1 MKSKKKSS
9 FKKHKTRSNKKGG
22 IGSFKLLST
31 DKTKIQANIAKL
43 EEINILNKTYRSE
56 EISTLLDEIKKILIV
71 KRASPIYN
79 IPRPPSADFASSDDD
94 EPVYTLGHEGSEA
107 AYDIANTDAS
117 PIYDLADDIEII
129 KDSQQRRTFVSLVK
143 EALDSNNIKNKD
155 DLDKFC
161 EGVGRKRLYAIIK
174 ANCLKSFSI
183 EKCNSKHFNYAIQGT
198 YQKLLPGYKQYKPR
212 KGTNA

>member
-1 MKSKKKSS
+1 MKSKKKI
-9 FKKHKTRSNKKGG
+9 FQKKHKTRANKKGANKKGG

-43 EEINILNKTYRSE
+43 EEINTLHKTPQFQQILGLLE
-56 EISTLLDEIKKILIV
+56 EIKDILDQNNSEKKSSPLWDYYEMRDPKSIDKFIRDNTDVEPDANLDELV
-71 KRASPIYN
+71 TN
-79 IPRPPSADFASSDDD
+79 
-94 EPVYTLGHEGSEA
+94 
-107 AYDIANTDAS
+107 
-117 PIYDLADDIEII
+117 
-129 KDSQQRRTFVSLVK
+129 SQQRRTFVSLVK

-161 EGVGRKRLYAIIK
+161 EGVGRKRLYAIIR

-183 EKCNSKHFNYAIQGT
+183 EKCNSVFNYSIRGT
-198 YQKLLPGYKQYKPR
+198 YQTLLPGYKQYKPR